1 MLHGLRVLDL
11 TFYLPGPYA
20 TLFLADL
27 GAEVIKIEN
36 PAGGDPLRDLGPDGG
51 SPAGSVLFQA
61 INRGKKSVT
70 LDLKSPEGRDIFL
83 RLAAGADAV
92 IEQFR
97 PGVAKRLGIDYES
110 VRARNPKIA
119 YVSLTGYGQTGPLAG
134 EAGHDLN
141 YMARSGLLSL
151 FLDHGDQAAKVRPG
165 PAPESGPAGFD
176 RSRLPPIQIAD
187 LFGGC
192 LSAVALLAGM
202 LSARL
207 GKGSGQGTAGGA
219 GVAAAGRHLHLDVS
233 MTDGLFSLLTMT
245 AANHLAAGGQPPR
258 RANLFLAGGEPFY
271 NIYRASDGKLL
282 SVGALEPKFWA
293 NVCSVLAQGDPE
305 KKGAAEIAASTEEA
319 ARVFATATAA
329 EWLAR
334 FQGLDACVTPVLTV
348 EEALR
353 SDLARERGAVV
364 EVAGS
369 SQIGPALKQAA
380 AGEDPDSSRRTAP
393 GLGQHNREVLLS
405 LGLSEAEIARLA
417 ARGVIFA

>member
-151 FLDHGDQAAKVRPG
+151 FLDGED
-165 PAPESGPAGFD
+165 D

-207 GKGSGQGTAGGA
+207 GKGSEQGTAGGA